1 MLLKQFGVS
10 FLTQFRREIIMS
22 YVMQA
27 FVDGSWKNINRGK
40 NQYSRTWSKIKSEL
54 PIRVVHSNGSMKVT
68 SNGEKLEGTG
78 EALSFVA
85 R

>member
-1 MLLKQFGVS
+1 MS
-10 FLTQFRREIIMS
+10 F
-22 YVMQA
+22 VMQA

-40 NQYSRTWSKIKSEL
+40 NQYSRTWDKIKSEL